1 MSVSNPASRGDLALY
16 LVGVTG
22 ISVASIGILY
32 ALFVR
37 GFPAFLSGL
46 GEDPVGAV
54 QADPLTPVLVLAGF
68 ALVVLLVVLVVVF
81 GATHAPDTESPET

>member
-1 MSVSNPASRGDLALY
+1 VSDPASKGDLALY

-22 ISVASIGILY
+22 IAAASIGILY

-46 GEDPVGAV
+46 GEDPAGTIR
-54 QADPLTPVLVLAGF
+54 ADPLTPVLVLAGL
-68 ALVVLLVVLVVVF
+68 ALVVLLVALVVVF
-81 GATHAPDTESPET
+81 GAKHGPDTEPPEP

>member
-1 MSVSNPASRGDLALY
+1 VSNPASSGELLLY

-22 ISVASIGILY
+22 ISAASIGILY

-46 GEDPVGAV
+46 REDPAGTV
-54 QADPLTPVLVLAGF
+54 QADPVTPVLVLAGL
-68 ALVVLLVVLVVVF
+68 ALVVLLVALVVVF
-81 GATHAPDTESPET
+81 GARYGPDTGSREM